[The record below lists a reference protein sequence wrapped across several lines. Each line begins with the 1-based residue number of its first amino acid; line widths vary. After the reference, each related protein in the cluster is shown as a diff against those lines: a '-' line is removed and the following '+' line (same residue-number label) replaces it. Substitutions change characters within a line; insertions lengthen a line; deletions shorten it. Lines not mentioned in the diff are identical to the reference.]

1 MDERDFNAIN
11 KELTLIKRDYVVFKK
26 TYDGLVQ
33 VSNPIDTKAKAKE
46 FIEMSL
52 DNHRQDFYIYLL
64 VE

>member
-33 VSNPIDTKAKAKE
+33 VSNPINTKAKAKE

-52 DNHRQDFYIYLL
+52 DNHSQDFYIYLL